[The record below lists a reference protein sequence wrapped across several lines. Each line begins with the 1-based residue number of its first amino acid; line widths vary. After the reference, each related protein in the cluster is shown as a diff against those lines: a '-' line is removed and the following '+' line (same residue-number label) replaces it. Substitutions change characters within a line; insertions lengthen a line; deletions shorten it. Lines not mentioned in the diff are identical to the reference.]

1 MILDQASTMKCRP
14 ITLFDLFKKSQ
25 TGKRATNFPS
35 FTPVKY
41 LVLNYL
47 LKESIKQYHSS
58 MFIYTALAIVFCPN
72 KQIKDEIINF
82 SL

>member
-1 MILDQASTMKCRP
+1 MTSGVILAQAPTMECRP

-25 TGKRATNFPS
+25 TSKRATNFPS

-47 LKESIKQYHSS
+47 LKESTKQYRSS
-58 MFIYTALAIVFCPN
+58 IFIYIALAMAMCILPKQAN
-72 KQIKDEIINF
+72 KR
-82 SL
+82 